1 MLSEGASVR
10 RRALALLAS
19 RAFSGIE
26 LAARK
31 KFWREAPLL
40 DPLLSAEH
48 RRQGDGS
55 MALELNALPRWLDSR
70 RGQEGRPLAV
80 ASKPLSST
88 IVC

>member
-1 MLSEGASVR
+1 MTPMPVLRAAGGRGHVLSEGASVR

-40 DPLLSAEH
+40 DPPLPSTSRAVKRF
-48 RRQGDGS
+48 RRCQGDFFS
-55 MALELNALPRWLDSR
+55 
-70 RGQEGRPLAV
+70 
-80 ASKPLSST
+80 
-88 IVC
+88 